1 MLEGLFW
8 LKESQIRMAY
18 LSLVWIRDYFYF
30 DWVCLVVDMGGLDR
44 VVGSSCDVIVTGC
57 LCL

>member
-18 LSLVWIRDYFYF
+18 LSLVWMRDYFYF
-30 DWVCLVVDMGGLDR
+30 DWVCLVVDMGWIR
-44 VVGSSCDVIVTGC
+44 WWVVVVM
-57 LCL
+57 